1 MSISEDG
8 TVCKMRGC
16 VVSGCSNGVY
26 VYNKALIH
34 MEENYVHS
42 NLDTGLSVHHEGT
55 TAQISRNY
63 VSSISC
69 FEKMSHR
76 GRVWRPCCVIVVS
89 LVSLPRFLDD
99 GIFNGRSFSA
109 TDGEESVYTQGQRR
123 KSWTMTCRRTTRVH
137 CRLTRPRSSRWS
149 QTTTSRPLL
158 PSQSGPF
165 PSRTSS

>member
-16 VVSGCSNGVY
+16 VVYGCSNGVY

-63 VSSISC
+63 VS
-69 FEKMSHR
+69 
-76 GRVWRPCCVIVVS
+76 G
-89 LVSLPRFLDD
+89 
-99 GIFNGRSFSA
+99 
-109 TDGEESVYTQGQRR
+109 
-123 KSWTMTCRRTTRVH
+123 
-137 CRLTRPRSSRWS
+137 
-149 QTTTSRPLL
+149 TSRTRKL
-158 PSQSGPF
+158 SGKQK
-165 PSRTSS
+165 SYVWTL